1 MSFSCAMERNADA
14 SQVPGIGPGDVLAHL
29 ARRYSVSPR
38 HMIEPAPGPEE
49 LLRAASLAL
58 RAPDHEALRP
68 YRFLRIDIQQRAT
81 LGELFASAARRR
93 GTDDAGIERAR
104 ARAFR
109 GPALVALLGRVRDG
123 EQGVPA
129 VEQLLCA
136 GAALMNFLNALHLM
150 GYGAKVLGGASVQD
164 AAVQQAL
171 CAPGETLLCWI
182 AAGTPAHAAHSRY
195 GDDPAA
201 IFSDWQTPSLDG
213 GTRE

>member
-1 MSFSCAMERNADA
+1 L
-14 SQVPGIGPGDVLAHL
+14 GDLFA
-29 ARRYSVSPR
+29 
-38 HMIEPAPGPEE
+38 
-49 LLRAASLAL
+49 RAA
-58 RAPDHEALRP
+58 R
-68 YRFLRIDIQQRAT
+68 QR
-81 LGELFASAARRR
+81 GS
-93 GTDDAGIERAR
+93 DDAGIERAR
-104 ARAFR
+104 ARALR

-150 GYGAKVLGGASVQD
+150 GYGAKVLGGASVHD
-164 AAVQQAL
+164 AVVQQGL

-201 IFSDWQTPSLDG
+201 IFSDWQTPVLRDG
-213 GTRE
+213 ALE

>member
-1 MSFSCAMERNADA
+1 MERKSDP
-14 SQVPGIGPGDVLAHL
+14 SEVPGLGPGDVLAHL

-38 HMIEPAPGPEE
+38 HLIEPAPGADE

-68 YRFLRIDIQQRAT
+68 YRFVRIDRQQRAA
-81 LGELFASAARRR
+81 LGDLFARAARQR
-93 GTDDAGIERAR
+93 GSDDAGIERAR
-104 ARAFR
+104 ARALR

-150 GYGAKVLGGASVQD
+150 GYGAKVLGGASVHD
-164 AAVQQAL
+164 AVVQQGL

-201 IFSDWQTPSLDG
+201 IFSDWQTPVLGDG
-213 GTRE
+213 APE

>member
-1 MSFSCAMERNADA
+1 MEQPPDTNPALG
-14 SQVPGIGPGDVLAHL
+14 VGPGDVLAHL

-38 HMIEPAPGPEE
+38 HLIEPAPGPDD

-68 YRFLRIDIQQRAT
+68 YRFVRIDSQQRAA
-81 LGELFASAARRR
+81 LGVLFARAARQR
-93 GTDDAGIERAR
+93 GGDDAAVERAR
-104 ARAFR
+104 ARALR

-129 VEQLLCA
+129 VEQVLCA

-150 GYGAKVLGGASVQD
+150 GYAAKVLGGASVHD
-164 AAVQQAL
+164 AVVQQGL

-201 IFSDWQTPSLDG
+201 IFSDWHTPAVSES
-213 GTRE
+213 RE